1 MVAEQHA
8 ERSGSRRAH
17 HSLRVPG
24 RRDSRGLDH
33 RVRARRTRPQ
43 RGDKPAIIDGPTGRT
58 LTYAQLVDAVRR
70 VAAGLA
76 AHGFAKGD
84 VLGIYS
90 PNVPEYAVAFHAAA
104 SLGGISYDGQSAV
117 HGPRARPSS

>member
-1 MVAEQHA
+1 DSVQTRTRA
-8 ERSGSRRAH
+8 ERIIRSSFPDVEIPEVSITEFVLGNAA
-17 HSLRVPG
+17 L
-24 RRDSRGLDH
+24 
-33 RVRARRTRPQ
+33 

-58 LTYAQLVDAVRR
+58 VSYAQLVDLVRR

-76 AHGFAKGD
+76 AHGMSRGD

-104 SLGGISYDGQSAV
+104 SV
-117 HGPRARPSS
+117 